1 MELIARN
8 FELFP
13 KNTTAYREL
22 CPLLLACKEVRF
34 PYSIGE
40 TNSNQFTFGFDDKL
54 KTQLIACG
62 AVETQ
67 LEMPAEI
74 KKEYDFAFLFAGRLV
89 VVEVEKAN
97 REKILYDYLKFHMYL
112 KSGADFSILF
122 LTKNYAHRLGEWDL
136 FDWGVKR
143 YRQCLEFGFG
153 NSKLFDRILL
163 VGYEQ
168 CTVEGTPLNSRVRAS
183 LIATRRTL
191 KAE

>member
-1 MELIARN
+1 MDLIARH

-13 KNTTAYREL
+13 KDSTAYREL
-22 CPLLLACKEVRF
+22 RPLLVACKEVRF
-34 PYSIGE
+34 PYSIGDR
-40 TNSNQFTFGFDDKL
+40 NSNQFTLEFDDKL
-54 KTQLIACG
+54 KAQLITCG
-62 AVETQ
+62 AVEAQ
-67 LEMPAEI
+67 FEMPAEI
-74 KKEYDFAFLFAGRLV
+74 KKEYDFAFSFAGKLV

-136 FDWGVKR
+136 FDWSVKR

-153 NSKLFDRILL
+153 NSQLFDRMLL

-168 CTVEGTPLNSRVRAS
+168 CTVEGIALSSNVRAS
-183 LIATRRTL
+183 LIANRRT
-191 KAE
+191 